1 MTSEGIGDYHV
12 LDPILISGNKDA
24 NKQQKNKTLSSVL
37 KYSSIGLAFLGYIS
51 AYTVDQSEQAAVT
64 QFGKPVKVILNPL
77 PIEGNKERIDEIK
90 KSYEEQGV
98 AIGEGPGLYFKIPF
112 IQNVTKYHRGLI
124 RWNGYPEQVP
134 TRDKRYLWVDPT
146 ARVYIEDP
154 LKFLRSVGTEER
166 LHARLDD
173 VIDPATRDAI
183 SQRDLIEIVRSSN
196 RKMIVTEKEL
206 KDTISVGEI
215 AEGRPKIISEIT
227 DKSRESIKSLGLG
240 MPEHDGV
247 MFREI
252 AYVEEVKNAVEK
264 RMSAERD
271 RIAAKY
277 ISEGEGEYQR
287 IVGTKDKE
295 VKRIISEAYKTGKE
309 IEGEAD
315 AKATKIYADAY
326 SKDPDFFKFW
336 RSLMML
342 ERSLNERDTIIFGTD
357 NDLFNILKGEG
368 KPKKQ

>member
-1 MTSEGIGDYHV
+1 MTSRYFDENGEDK
-12 LDPILISGNKDA
+12 KD
-24 NKQQKNKTLSSVL
+24 NTPPETPKRKNKLTKIL
-37 KYSSIGLAFLGYIS
+37 KYGSISLAFLGYIS
-51 AYTVDQSEQAAVT
+51 AYTVDQSEQAVIT
-64 QFGKPVKVILNPL
+64 QFGNPVRVILNPL
-77 PIEGNKERIDEIK
+77 AIEKNNEKIEEIK
-90 KSYEEQGV
+90 KSYKEQGV

-112 IQNVTKYHRGLI
+112 IQNVTKYNRGLI

-134 TRDKRYLWVDPT
+134 TRDKRYIWVDAT

-173 VIDPATRDAI
+173 VIDPATRDSI

-206 KDTISVGEI
+206 EDTTYVGNI
-215 AEGRPKIISEIT
+215 KEGRPKIISEIT

-247 MFREI
+247 MLREI
-252 AYVEEVKNAVEK
+252 VYVEEVKNAVEQ
-264 RMSAERD
+264 RMSEERR

-277 ISEGEGEYQR
+277 ESEGEGEYQR
-287 IVGTKDKE
+287 ILGTKERE

-315 AKATKIYADAY
+315 AKATKIYADTY
-326 SKDPDFFKFW
+326 SKDPEFFKFW
-336 RSLMML
+336 RSLIMS
-342 ERSLNERDTIIFGTD
+342 ERSVSEKDTMIFGTD
-357 NDLFNILKGEG
+357 NDLFGVMKGEG
-368 KPKKQ
+368 KHKK